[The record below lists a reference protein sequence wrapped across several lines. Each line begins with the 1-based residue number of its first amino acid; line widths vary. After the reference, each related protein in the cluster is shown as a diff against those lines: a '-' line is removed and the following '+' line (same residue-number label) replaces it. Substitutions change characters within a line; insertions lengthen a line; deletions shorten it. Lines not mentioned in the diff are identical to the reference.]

1 MKKKN
6 FAVIIIIMILLILF
20 SSCANFPP
28 WKTKFFVGKWITPV
42 DNTYFVLEIRKDGTF
57 ETKGRKFCNIG
68 TYTILNHEGNSAIL
82 KLKSISGL
90 YDVTLLAYRYR
101 EGILVKYREYSK
113 MWYSVNTEKAKIII
127 EKATRYT
134 QNLYELETWYHYY
147 LISFPSLGKTDKDL
161 LQELG
166 KPDNKQSL
174 NNTEQIWF
182 YDKKGEDDY
191 GNIYSYNFFLL
202 ENRVT
207 KVEYMTSIKSTGD
220 IRD

>member
-1 MKKKN
+1 
-6 FAVIIIIMILLILF
+6 
-20 SSCANFPP
+20 
-28 WKTKFFVGKWITPV
+28 
-42 DNTYFVLEIRKDGTF
+42 
-57 ETKGRKFCNIG
+57 
-68 TYTILNHEGNSAIL
+68 
-82 KLKSISGL
+82 
-90 YDVTLLAYRYR
+90 
-101 EGILVKYREYSK
+101 

>member
-1 MKKKN
+1 MNTSSK
-6 FAVIIIIMILLILF
+6 IIIYNLK
-20 SSCANFPP
+20 S
-28 WKTKFFVGKWITPV
+28 VQ
-42 DNTYFVLEIRKDGTF
+42 
-57 ETKGRKFCNIG
+57 NIG
-68 TYTILNHEGNSAIL
+68 SANETIENFQIRPKLFYSVLKDYIYNPYTGTGTAKFENIDAKIYRLDV
-82 KLKSISGL
+82 SGL
-90 YDVTLLAYRYR
+90 YAMTDNFSLDYGVAFQKGKKDEAL
-101 EGILVKYREYSK
+101 
-113 MWYSVNTEKAKIII
+113 
-127 EKATRYT
+127 
-134 QNLYELETWYHYY
+134 
-147 LISFPSLGKTDKDL
+147 LGKTDKDL